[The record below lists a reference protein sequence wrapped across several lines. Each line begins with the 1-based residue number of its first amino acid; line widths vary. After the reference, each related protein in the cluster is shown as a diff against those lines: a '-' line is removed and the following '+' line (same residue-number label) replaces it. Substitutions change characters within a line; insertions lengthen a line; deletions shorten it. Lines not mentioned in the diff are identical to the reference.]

1 MSTAA
6 AARGLLARQ
15 VRHEVRSISR
25 IPVVL
30 ILSVGLPVLF
40 FVLLSALVGN
50 EVVDPSR
57 GVRLVQ
63 YLAPGMASF
72 GVAMATFSFL
82 AVGLSEARSTGVL
95 KRQAATPV
103 PRWVLIGGRVGA
115 ALGLG
120 LTATALV
127 LVTGVLA
134 YHLQVPA
141 RTIPAVLVTLVVASA
156 SFSALGLAI
165 ALALPTMQLTLAVTS
180 GIVIPLSFVSDM
192 FMVGVTMPPWLAA
205 VGWAF
210 PLKHLAALLSGA
222 LDPYATGS
230 GFALDHLGVIAL
242 WGLVG
247 AAAAVLL
254 LRRDPDRTERT
265 ALGESAG
272 PRDSAGRAGRTAHR
286 SHRTVRADAAPRR
299 AVSPSLPTLVLGQ
312 VGHGWQ
318 ALWRTSSAV
327 FFAVLFPVLLVAIIP
342 TVNGGRDHL
351 VPGGLRLGTFI
362 AGAMAVYG
370 AAVTSYVNMPQA
382 VSEDRER
389 GVLKRMGG
397 TPLPIS
403 AFVAGRIVGAL
414 TVTLAS
420 GLAIAVLAALL
431 YRPAAAPGL
440 PAAAVTL
447 VVASTCFGVV
457 GLAVTSFVGS
467 AQAAVGVALGTLLP
481 LAFVS
486 DIFVVGA
493 SYPPVVEWVSW
504 IFPLRHASAA
514 MTEALAPHVTG
525 TGLAWGHLGA
535 LLAWTMVAGL
545 VVRRRFTV
553 ERSRSA
559 T

>member
-1 MSTAA
+1 MSTAVA
-6 AARGLLARQ
+6 PGGLL
-15 VRHEVRSISR
+15 VHEVRHQVTSISR
-25 IPVVL
+25 IPIVL
-30 ILSVGLPVLF
+30 ILSVGLPLLF

-50 EVVDPSR
+50 EVVDPTR

-72 GVAMATFSFL
+72 GVVMATFSFL

-115 ALGLG
+115 ALALG

-127 LVTGVLA
+127 LGTGVLA

-165 ALALPTMQLTLAVTS
+165 ALALPTMQLTLAVTN

-205 VGWAF
+205 VGWVF

-265 ALGESAG
+265 ALGDSAG
-272 PRDSAGRAGRTAHR
+272 PRDRAD
-286 SHRTVRADAAPRR
+286 RTVHRHRATRADATPRR
-299 AVSPSLPTLVLGQ
+299 AGSPSLPTLVLGQ
-312 VGHGWQ
+312 IGHGWQ
-318 ALWRTSSAV
+318 VLWRTSSAV

-342 TVNGGRDHL
+342 TVNGGGDHL

-370 AAVTSYVNMPQA
+370 AAVTAYVNMPQGVA
-382 VSEDRER
+382 EDRER

-397 TPLPIS
+397 TPLPTS
-403 AFVAGRIVGAL
+403 AFVAGRIVGAV
-414 TVTLAS
+414 TVTLVS

-467 AQAAVGVALGTLLP
+467 AQAAVGVTLGTLLP

-514 MTEALAPHVTG
+514 MTQALSPEVTG
-525 TGLAWGHLGA
+525 TGLAPAHLA
-535 LLAWTMVAGL
+535 VLLAWTLVAGV

-553 ERSRSA
+553 ERPRSA
-559 T
+559 R